1 MPSSYTTRNRL
12 NKQATGENSNL
23 WGDLLNTGALDLID
37 IALDGLGT
45 KALTADVSLTSVNG
59 ASDESRPRM
68 LKFTG
73 TGAFTVTIPS
83 LQKFYIVWNAC
94 TGVLTLTTG
103 AGTTAPLPVGAK
115 TIVICDATNVYE
127 FGYSGYGLKD
137 YIDQAVLAATGSLPA
152 TTGNEDK
159 VLQVQG
165 GVWTPTAFNA
175 TAAQTRAG
183 TATNRALSPGDTY
196 SALAEV
202 TLTDATTIAVDMAT
216 FINARVT
223 LGGNRTLGNPTNPKV
238 GQTGYIAVV
247 QDGTG
252 SRTLAMGS
260 NWKRSGGAIALSTAA
275 GTVDFIVYQVIT
287 STYILYDLI
296 RNPT

>member
-37 IALDGLGT
+37 VALDGLGT
-45 KALTADVSLTSVNG
+45 KALTADVSLTSANG

-73 TGAFTVTIPS
+73 TGAYTVTIPS

-94 TGVLTLTTG
+94 TGILTLTTG
-103 AGTTAPLPVGAK
+103 AGSTAVLPVGAK

-127 FGYSGYGLKD
+127 FGYSGLGLKD

-165 GVWTPTAFNA
+165 GAWTPTTVSS
-175 TAAQTRAG
+175 TAAQTRTG
-183 TATNRALSPGDTY
+183 TATNRFLSPGDTY
-196 SALAEV
+196 SAFAEV
-202 TLTDATTIAVDMAT
+202 TLTDATTIAVDMST

-275 GTVDFIVYQVIT
+275 GTIDFIDYLVVT
-287 STYILYDLI
+287 PTYIRYNVD